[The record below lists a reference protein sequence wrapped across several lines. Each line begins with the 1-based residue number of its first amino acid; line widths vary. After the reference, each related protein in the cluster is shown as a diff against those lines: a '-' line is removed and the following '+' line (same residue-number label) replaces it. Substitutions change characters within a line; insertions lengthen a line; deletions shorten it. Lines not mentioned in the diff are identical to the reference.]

1 MGKRSLADLVAP
13 AISMAEEG
21 VQWTPVAAAL
31 TREAE
36 TLLRQWN
43 GRLPYLPD
51 DRLPKAGE
59 RLQLP
64 GLAKLLAEFASAGPM
79 LFHGRVG
86 EVVVEHLGALGGF
99 VAREDFLRAVAC
111 TMPPL
116 VTNLPDGARLSQNTP
131 PTQGPVPGEAFT
143 TQTRAMS
150 D

>member
-1 MGKRSLADLVAP
+1 MIRRPPRAKRTHTRFPYTTLFRS
-13 AISMAEEG
+13 
-21 VQWTPVAAAL
+21 

-111 TMPPL
+111 TMPPM
-116 VTNLPDGARLSQNTP
+116 VTNLPDGVRLYTTP
-131 PTQGPVPGEAFT
+131 HPTQGRSEEHTSELQSLMRISYA
-143 TQTRAMS
+143 
-150 D
+150 

>member
-21 VQWTPVAAAL
+21 VQWTPVAAAP

-99 VAREDFLRAVAC
+99 VAREDRKS
-111 TMPPL
+111 T
-116 VTNLPDGARLSQNTP
+116 RLNS
-131 PTQGPVPGEAFT
+131 
-143 TQTRAMS
+143 S
-150 D
+150 H